1 MDVDPPSTSANAGK
15 DGAAAPELKGWQKR
29 GLRALNHPH
38 IKPLDHLE
46 VLPTI
51 KDGMVTD
58 WDLWDTVVHEA
69 LMCDSACLLLCW
81 LILLL
86 CLASCQPWG

>member
-1 MDVDPPSTSANAGK
+1 MDVDPPSTSANAGA
-15 DGAAAPELKGWQKR
+15 DGAAAADLKPWQKR

-38 IKPLDHLE
+38 VKPPDHME

-51 KDGMVTD
+51 KDGMITD

-69 LMCDSACLLLCW
+69 LM
-81 LILLL
+81 
-86 CLASCQPWG
+86 